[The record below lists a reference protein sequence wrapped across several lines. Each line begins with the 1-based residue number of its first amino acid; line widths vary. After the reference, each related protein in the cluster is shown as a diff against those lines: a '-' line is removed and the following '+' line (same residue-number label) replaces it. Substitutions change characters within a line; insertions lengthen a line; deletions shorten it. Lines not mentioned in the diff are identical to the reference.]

1 MRLQQWIMDLCAV
14 SVSVWGLVMGG
25 CLTQPK
31 KPNWA
36 VLLPELNQT
45 LRHSKAA
52 GRLCEAHFSHVHQLP
67 RSFYPELLTRGDS
80 WCQSRH
86 IFAGTTLS
94 TRPAFLTFRLTFD
107 CYFHRS
113 RRPPQGGRCC
123 RCSSWRK
130 PSWTCVSSHNLV
142 SPWHHWHVC
151 YLVK

>member
-80 WCQSRH
+80 WCQSPH

-113 RRPPQGGRCC
+113 RRPPQGVDAVDAPPDESPAG
-123 RCSSWRK
+123 
-130 PSWTCVSSHNLV
+130 LV
-142 SPWHHWHVC
+142 SPPTILLAPDITGMFVI
-151 YLVK
+151 